1 MKKSK
6 KFISVTLVVSLV
18 MALFLPVSAFA
29 GQVSYD
35 ITSPYETVDWENWN
49 QYQAQ
54 LHTHTLYSDGTVD
67 VKDVVERYYELGYD
81 ILAVTDH
88 GVVNKGWN
96 KVPEVMDLIG
106 YNQYIN
112 KFEPMSQ
119 ERYEEITIHG
129 TGRDGR
135 PMLDVPYGIE
145 LNALVIRKNHVNGF
159 FVDYGNG
166 ILGREEDYETV
177 IKGNSEA
184 GGITFINHP
193 GDFIAANKENGRAE
207 DYNQLKVFIDPLMK
221 YDSCVGIEIFNLR
234 DTTDRADRILWDTIL
249 QYTIPQGKNVWGFAN
264 DDSHALDD
272 IDVTRDIMLMP
283 ELSNEALRTAMENG
297 TFFAVSRYEWGDRI
311 GTTKEYPTVT
321 SIVVDDVND
330 TITITGKN
338 TDSIKWVADGVYIQ
352 EDTVSVNGVCMST
365 IKLQNYTG
373 DISCYVRAELNGAGG
388 RTLTQAFVCDDGN
401 MDELVN
407 RTDKINLPAL
417 DFIGAFRKILKTIL
431 SVFTGV
437 IVPEISK

>member
-1 MKKSK
+1 MKISK
-6 KFISVTLVVSLV
+6 KLISVLLVVSLV
-18 MALFLPVSAFA
+18 SALFLPVGAFA
-29 GQVSYD
+29 GQVSYK
-35 ITSPYETVDWENWN
+35 IISPYNDIDWDSIN
-49 QYQAQ
+49 QYKAQ

-96 KVPEVMDLIG
+96 RVPDVLDLIG

-112 KFEPMSQ
+112 NFEPMSE
-119 ERYEEITIHG
+119 ERYREITVEG
-129 TGRDGR
+129 AGRDGR

-145 LNALVIRKNHVNGF
+145 LNALVIRKNHINGF

-166 ILGREEDYETV
+166 ILGEEEDYEKV
-177 IKGNSEA
+177 IAGNSAA

-193 GDFIAANKENGRAE
+193 GDFIAANKENGRAT

-249 QYTIPQGKNVWGFAN
+249 QYTIPQGKVVWGFAN

-283 ELSNEALRTAMENG
+283 NLSNDALRTAMENG
-297 TFFAVSRYEWGDRI
+297 TFFACSRYARYEMGEDFV
-311 GTTKEYPTVT
+311 GEGEYAHINKV
-321 SIVVDDVND
+321 IVDDKND
-330 TITITGKN
+330 TITVDASNYEVIEWIANGEIIATGETLSLAEHSN
-338 TDSIKWVADGVYIQ
+338 EIG
-352 EDTVSVNGVCMST
+352 
-365 IKLQNYTG
+365 
-373 DISCYVRAELNGAGG
+373 CYVRFQIKNAGG
-388 RTLTQAFVCDDGN
+388 IVCSQPFVCDDGD
-401 MDELVN
+401 MTDEAVELPEEHVPN
-407 RTDKINLPAL
+407 NIIAAFFQELLSFLRRTLIGEIIYDNLFL
-417 DFIGAFRKILKTIL
+417 
-431 SVFTGV
+431 
-437 IVPEISK
+437 

>member
-6 KFISVTLVVSLV
+6 KFISVTLIVSLV

-35 ITSPYETVDWENWN
+35 ITSPYDDINWETIN
-49 QYQAQ
+49 QYQAM
-54 LHTHTLYSDGTVD
+54 LHAHTLYSDGTVD

-96 KVPEVMDLIG
+96 KVPEVLDLIG

-112 KFEPMSQ
+112 DFKPMSQ

-135 PMLDVPYGIE
+135 PMLDVPLGIE
-145 LNALVIRKNHVNGF
+145 MNALVMRKNHVNGF
-159 FVDYGNG
+159 FCGYGQG
-166 ILGREEDYETV
+166 ILGEEENYETV
-177 IKGNSEA
+177 IAGTDAA

-297 TFFAVSRYEWGDRI
+297 TFFACSRYARYEMGEDFV
-311 GTTKEYPTVT
+311 GEGEYAK
-321 SIVVDDVND
+321 IQILNIDDDND
-330 TITITGKN
+330 TITVVASNYDVIEW
-338 TDSIKWVADGVYIQ
+338 IADGEIIATG
-352 EDTVSVNGVCMST
+352 ET
-365 IKLQNYTG
+365 IDLREYSDEIG
-373 DISCYVRAELNGAGG
+373 CYVRFQIKNDGG
-388 RTLTQAFVCDDGN
+388 VVCSQPFVCDDGD
-401 MDELVN
+401 MSDEAVE
-407 RTDKINLPAL
+407 LPEEHVPNNIIAAFFQEL
-417 DFIGAFRKILKTIL
+417 LTMLRKTLIGELIYDEFFL
-431 SVFTGV
+431 
-437 IVPEISK
+437 

>member
-6 KFISVTLVVSLV
+6 KFISVTLIVSLV

-35 ITSPYETVDWENWN
+35 ITSPYDDINWETIN
-49 QYQAQ
+49 QYQAM
-54 LHTHTLYSDGTVD
+54 LHAHTLYSDGTVD

-96 KVPEVMDLIG
+96 KVPEVLDLIG

-112 KFEPMSQ
+112 DFEPMSQ
-119 ERYEEITIHG
+119 ERYEEITIQG
-129 TGRDGR
+129 AGRDGR
-135 PMLDVPYGIE
+135 PMLDVPLGIE
-145 LNALVIRKNHVNGF
+145 MNALVMRKNHVNGF
-159 FVDYGNG
+159 FCGYGQG
-166 ILGREEDYETV
+166 ILGEEEDYETV

-297 TFFAVSRYEWGDRI
+297 TFFACSRYARYEMGEDFV
-311 GTTKEYPTVT
+311 GEGEYAKIR
-321 SIVVDDVND
+321 SLNVDDDSD
-330 TITITGKN
+330 TITV
-338 TDSIKWVADGVYIQ
+338 VAD
-352 EDTVSVNGVCMST
+352 
-365 IKLQNYTG
+365 NYDVIEWIADGKIIATG
-373 DISCYVRAELNGAGG
+373 ETLDLREYSDEIGCYVRFQIKNDGG
-388 RTLTQAFVCDDGN
+388 IVCSQPFVCDDGD
-401 MDELVN
+401 MTDETVELPEEHVPN
-407 RTDKINLPAL
+407 NIIAAFFQELFALLRKSLIGEIIYDNLFL
-417 DFIGAFRKILKTIL
+417 
-431 SVFTGV
+431 
-437 IVPEISK
+437 

>member
-1 MKKSK
+1 MKMSK
-6 KFISVTLVVSLV
+6 KLIAISLVVSLV
-18 MALFLPVSAFA
+18 MALFLPVGAFA
-29 GQVSYD
+29 GQVDYK
-35 ITSPYETVDWENWN
+35 ITSPYATVDWDEWN

-96 KVPEVMDLIG
+96 RVPEVLDLIG

-112 KFEPMSQ
+112 DFEPMSE
-119 ERYEEITIHG
+119 ERYREITVEG
-129 TGRDGR
+129 AGRDGR

-145 LNALVIRKNHVNGF
+145 LNALVVRKNHVNGF

-166 ILGREEDYETV
+166 ILGAEEDYETV
-177 IKGNSEA
+177 IAGNSAA

-193 GDFIAANKENGRAE
+193 GDFLAANKENGRAE

-297 TFFAVSRYEWGDRI
+297 TFFACSRYARYEMGEDFV
-311 GTTKEYPTVT
+311 GEGEYAHISEVL
-321 SIVVDDVND
+321 VDDEADIISVSASNYD
-330 TITITGKN
+330 VIEWI
-338 TDSIKWVADGVYIQ
+338 ADGEI
-352 EDTVSVNGVCMST
+352 
-365 IKLQNYTG
+365 IATG
-373 DISCYVRAELNGAGG
+373 DTLDLKQYSDEIGCYVRFQIKNEGG
-388 RTLTQAFVCDDGN
+388 IVCSQPFVCDDGDMSDN
-401 MDELVN
+401 AVELPEDHVPN
-407 RTDKINLPAL
+407 NIIAAFFQELLSFLRRTLIGEIIYDNLFL
-417 DFIGAFRKILKTIL
+417 
-431 SVFTGV
+431 
-437 IVPEISK
+437 

>member
-129 TGRDGR
+129 TGRGGR

-159 FVDYGNG
+159 FADYGQG

-193 GDFIAANKENGRAE
+193 GDFISANKENGRAE

-221 YDSCVGIEIFNLR
+221 YDSCVGIEVFNLR

-297 TFFAVSRYEWGDRI
+297 TFFACSRYARYEMGEDFV
-311 GTTKEYPTVT
+311 GEGEYAKIR
-321 SIVVDDVND
+321 SLNVDDDND
-330 TITITGKN
+330 TITV
-338 TDSIKWVADGVYIQ
+338 VAD
-352 EDTVSVNGVCMST
+352 
-365 IKLQNYTG
+365 NYDVIEWIADGEIIATG
-373 DISCYVRAELNGAGG
+373 ETLDLREYSDEIGCYVRFQIKNEGG
-388 RTLTQAFVCDDGN
+388 IVCSQPFVCDDGD
-401 MDELVN
+401 MSDEAVEYPEEHVPNNIIAAFFKELLDLL
-407 RTDKINLPAL
+407 RTSLIGELIYSNLFL
-417 DFIGAFRKILKTIL
+417 
-431 SVFTGV
+431 
-437 IVPEISK
+437 

>member
-6 KFISVTLVVSLV
+6 KLVSVLLVVSLLASFV
-18 MALFLPVSAFA
+18 LPLSASA
-29 GQVSYD
+29 AVVSYD
-35 ITSPYETVDWENWN
+35 ITSPYDDIDWDSIN
-49 QYQAQ
+49 QYQAM
-54 LHTHTLYSDGTVD
+54 LHAHTLYSDGTVD
-67 VKDVVERYYELGYD
+67 VKDVVETYYSLGYD
-81 ILAVTDH
+81 ILAITDH

-96 KVPEVMDLIG
+96 RVPDVLDLIG

-135 PMLDVPYGIE
+135 PMLDVPLGIE
-145 LNALVIRKNHVNGF
+145 MNALVVRKNHVNGF
-159 FVDYGNG
+159 FCGYGQG
-166 ILGREEDYETV
+166 ILGEEENYETV
-177 IKGNSEA
+177 IAGTHAA

-272 IDVTRDIMLMP
+272 IDATRDIMLMP

-297 TFFAVSRYEWGDRI
+297 TFFACSRYARYEMGEEFV
-311 GTTKEYPTVT
+311 GEGEYAQIHEV
-321 SIVVDDVND
+321 IVDDEKD
-330 TITITGKN
+330 TISVVASDYDVIEW
-338 TDSIKWVADGVYIQ
+338 IADGEI
-352 EDTVSVNGVCMST
+352 
-365 IKLQNYTG
+365 IATG
-373 DISCYVRAELNGAGG
+373 ESISLAEHSDEIGCYVRFQIKNKGG
-388 RTLTQAFVCDDGN
+388 IVCSQPFVCDDGD
-401 MDELVN
+401 MSDEAVELPEEHVPN
-407 RTDKINLPAL
+407 NIIAAFFQELLSFLRRTL
-417 DFIGAFRKILKTIL
+417 IGE
-431 SVFTGV
+431 V
-437 IVPEISK
+437 IYDEFFL

>member
-1 MKKSK
+1 MKMSK
-6 KFISVTLVVSLV
+6 KIIAVSLVVSLV
-18 MALFLPVSAFA
+18 MALFLPVGAFA

-35 ITSPYETVDWENWN
+35 ITSPYETVDWDNWN

-96 KVPEVMDLIG
+96 RVPEVLDLIG

-112 KFEPMSQ
+112 DFEPMSQ
-119 ERYEEITIHG
+119 ERYEEITIEG
-129 TGRDGR
+129 AGRDGR

-145 LNALVIRKNHVNGF
+145 LNALVVRKNHVNGF

-166 ILGREEDYETV
+166 ILGQEEDYETV
-177 IKGNSEA
+177 IAGNSAA

-207 DYNQLKVFIDPLMK
+207 DYNQLKIFIDPLMK

-234 DTTDRADRILWDTIL
+234 DTTDRADRILWDTLL
-249 QYTIPQGKNVWGFAN
+249 QYTIPQGKNVWGFSN

-272 IDVTRDIMLMP
+272 IDVTREIMLMP
-283 ELSNEALRTAMENG
+283 ELSNDALRTAMENG
-297 TFFAVSRYEWGDRI
+297 TFFACSRYARYEMGEDFVGEGD
-311 GTTKEYPTVT
+311 YA
-321 SIVVDDVND
+321 SIHSLNVDDDND
-330 TITITGKN
+330 TITVVASNYDVIEW
-338 TDSIKWVADGVYIQ
+338 IADGEI
-352 EDTVSVNGVCMST
+352 
-365 IKLQNYTG
+365 IATG
-373 DISCYVRAELNGAGG
+373 ETLNLREYSDEIGCYVRFQIKNEGG
-388 RTLTQAFVCDDGN
+388 IVCSQPFVCDDGDMSDDAVEYPEEHVPN
-401 MDELVN
+401 NIIAAFLQELLEFLR
-407 RTDKINLPAL
+407 RTL
-417 DFIGAFRKILKTIL
+417 IGE
-431 SVFTGV
+431 V
-437 IVPEISK
+437 IYDNFFL

>member
-6 KFISVTLVVSLV
+6 KLVAILVVVSLFV
-18 MALFLPVSAFA
+18 ALFLPVGAFA
-29 GQVSYD
+29 GQVDYK
-35 ITSPYETVDWENWN
+35 ITSPYATVDWDEWN

-96 KVPEVMDLIG
+96 KIPKVMDLIG

-112 KFEPMSQ
+112 NFVPMSE
-119 ERYEEITIHG
+119 ERYKEITVDG
-129 TGRDGR
+129 AGRNGR
-135 PMLDVPYGIE
+135 PMLDVAYGIE
-145 LNALVIRKNHVNGF
+145 LNALVVRKNHVNGF
-159 FVDYGNG
+159 FVDYGND
-166 ILGREEDYETV
+166 ILGAEEDYETV
-177 IKGNSEA
+177 IAGNSAA

-207 DYNQLKVFIDPLMK
+207 DYNQLKVFVEPLMK

-283 ELSNEALRTAMENG
+283 ELSNEELRTAMENG
-297 TFFAVSRYEWGDRI
+297 TFFACSRYARYEMGEEFVGEGAYADI
-311 GTTKEYPTVT
+311 HEV
-321 SIVVDDVND
+321 IVDDARD
-330 TITITGKN
+330 TISVVASNYDVIEW
-338 TDSIKWVADGVYIQ
+338 IADGEI
-352 EDTVSVNGVCMST
+352 
-365 IKLQNYTG
+365 IATG
-373 DISCYVRAELNGAGG
+373 ETLDLREFSDEIGCYVRFQIKNEGG
-388 RTLTQAFVCDDGN
+388 IVCSQPFVCDDGDMSDN
-401 MDELVN
+401 AVELPEDKAPN
-407 RTDKINLPAL
+407 NIIAAFFQELLSLLRRTLIGEIIYDNLFL
-417 DFIGAFRKILKTIL
+417 
-431 SVFTGV
+431 
-437 IVPEISK
+437 

>member
-1 MKKSK
+1 MKMSK
-6 KFISVTLVVSLV
+6 KIIAVSLVVSLV
-18 MALFLPVSAFA
+18 MALFLPVGAFA

-35 ITSPYETVDWENWN
+35 ITSPYETVDWDNWN

-96 KVPEVMDLIG
+96 RVPEVLDLIG

-112 KFEPMSQ
+112 DFEPMSQ
-119 ERYEEITIHG
+119 ERYEEITIEG
-129 TGRDGR
+129 AGRDGR

-145 LNALVIRKNHVNGF
+145 LNALVVRKNHVNGF

-166 ILGREEDYETV
+166 ILGQEEDYETV
-177 IKGNSEA
+177 IAGNSAA

-207 DYNQLKVFIDPLMK
+207 DYDQLKVFIDPLMK

-234 DTTDRADRILWDTIL
+234 DTTDRADRILWDTLL
-249 QYTIPQGKNVWGFAN
+249 QYTIPQGKNVWGFSN

-272 IDVTRDIMLMP
+272 IDVTREIMLMP
-283 ELSNEALRTAMENG
+283 ELSNDALRTAMENG
-297 TFFAVSRYEWGDRI
+297 TFFACSRYARYEMGEDFV
-311 GTTKEYPTVT
+311 GEGEYA
-321 SIVVDDVND
+321 SIHSLNVDDDND
-330 TITITGKN
+330 TITVVASNYDVIEW
-338 TDSIKWVADGVYIQ
+338 IADGEI
-352 EDTVSVNGVCMST
+352 
-365 IKLQNYTG
+365 IATG
-373 DISCYVRAELNGAGG
+373 ETLDLREYSDEIGCYVRFQIKNEGG
-388 RTLTQAFVCDDGN
+388 IVCSQPFVCDDGD
-401 MDELVN
+401 MSDEAVEYPEEHVPNNIIAAFLQELLEFLR
-407 RTDKINLPAL
+407 RTL
-417 DFIGAFRKILKTIL
+417 IGE
-431 SVFTGV
+431 V
-437 IVPEISK
+437 IYDNFFL

>member
-1 MKKSK
+1 MKMSK
-6 KFISVTLVVSLV
+6 KLVSILLVVSL
-18 MALFLPVSAFA
+18 MASLVLPTSVSAA
-29 GQVSYD
+29 DVSYD
-35 ITSPYETVDWENWN
+35 IGNPYETVDWMNWK
-49 QYQAQ
+49 QYKAQ
-54 LHTHTLYSDGTVD
+54 LHTHTLYSDGTID
-67 VKDVVERYYELGYD
+67 VKDVVEEYYAQGYD

-96 KVPEVMDLIG
+96 RVPEVLDLIG

-166 ILGREEDYETV
+166 ILGAEEDYETV
-177 IKGNSEA
+177 IAGNSAA

-193 GDFIAANKENGRAE
+193 GDFIAANAENGRAK
-207 DYNQLKVFIDPLMK
+207 DYDQLKVFIDPLMK

-234 DTTDRADRILWDTIL
+234 DTTDRADRILWDSIL
-249 QYTIPQGKNVWGFAN
+249 QYTIPNGKNVWGFSN

-272 IDVTRDIMLMP
+272 IGVTQEMILMP

-297 TFFAVSRYEWGDRI
+297 TFFACSKYARYEMGEDFVGTGDYAEI
-311 GTTKEYPTVT
+311 KEV
-321 SIVVDDVND
+321 IVND
-330 TITITGKN
+330 S
-338 TDSIKWVADGVYIQ
+338 TDVISVVAD
-352 EDTVSVNGVCMST
+352 
-365 IKLQNYTG
+365 NYDVIEWIADGEIIATG
-373 DISCYVRAELNGAGG
+373 EILELREYSDKIGSYVRFQIKNEGG
-388 RTLTQAFVCDDGN
+388 IVCSQPFVCDDGDMSDDAVEYPEEHVPN
-401 MDELVN
+401 NIIAAFFQELLSYLR
-407 RTDKINLPAL
+407 RTL
-417 DFIGAFRKILKTIL
+417 IGA
-431 SVFTGV
+431 V
-437 IVPEISK
+437 IYDNLFL

>member
-1 MKKSK
+1 MKMSK
-6 KFISVTLVVSLV
+6 KLIAISLVASLV
-18 MALFLPVSAFA
+18 MALFLPIGAFA

-35 ITSPYETVDWENWN
+35 ITSPYETVDWDTWN

-96 KVPEVMDLIG
+96 RVPEVLDLIG

-112 KFEPMSQ
+112 DFEPMSQ

-129 TGRDGR
+129 TGRNGR

-145 LNALVIRKNHVNGF
+145 LNALVVRKNHVNGF

-166 ILGREEDYETV
+166 ILGQEEDYESV
-177 IKGNSEA
+177 IAGNSAA

-283 ELSNEALRTAMENG
+283 NLSNEDLRTAMENG
-297 TFFAVSRYEWGDRI
+297 TFFACSRYARYEMGEDFVGEGAYAQI
-311 GTTKEYPTVT
+311 HEVL
-321 SIVVDDVND
+321 VDDDND
-330 TITITGKN
+330 TISVAASNYDEIEWIANGEIIATGN
-338 TDSIKWVADGVYIQ
+338 TLNLREYSDEIG
-352 EDTVSVNGVCMST
+352 
-365 IKLQNYTG
+365 
-373 DISCYVRAELNGAGG
+373 CYVRFQIKNEGG
-388 RTLTQAFVCDDGN
+388 IVCSQPFVCDDGD
-401 MDELVN
+401 MSDEAVELPEEHVPN
-407 RTDKINLPAL
+407 NIIAAFFQELLDMLRRTLIGEVIFDNLFL
-417 DFIGAFRKILKTIL
+417 
-431 SVFTGV
+431 
-437 IVPEISK
+437 

>member
-6 KFISVTLVVSLV
+6 KFISITLVVSLV
-18 MALFLPVSAFA
+18 MALFLPISAFA

-35 ITSPYETVDWENWN
+35 ITSPYETVDWETWN

-96 KVPEVMDLIG
+96 KVPEVLDLIG

-112 KFEPMSQ
+112 DFEPMSQ
-119 ERYEEITIHG
+119 ERYEEITVQG
-129 TGRDGR
+129 AGRDGR

-159 FVDYGNG
+159 FVDYGQG
-166 ILGREEDYETV
+166 ILGTEEDYETV

-221 YDSCVGIEIFNLR
+221 YDSCVGIEVFNLR

-297 TFFAVSRYEWGDRI
+297 TFFACSRYARYEMGEDFV
-311 GTTKEYPTVT
+311 GEGEYAKIR
-321 SIVVDDVND
+321 SLNVDDDSD
-330 TITITGKN
+330 TITV
-338 TDSIKWVADGVYIQ
+338 VAD
-352 EDTVSVNGVCMST
+352 
-365 IKLQNYTG
+365 NYDVIEWIADGEIIATG
-373 DISCYVRAELNGAGG
+373 ETLDLREYSDEIGCYVRFQIKNEGG
-388 RTLTQAFVCDDGN
+388 IVCSQPFVCDDGD
-401 MDELVN
+401 MSDEAVEYPEEHVPNNIIAAFFKELLDLL
-407 RTDKINLPAL
+407 RKSLIGELIYSNLFL
-417 DFIGAFRKILKTIL
+417 
-431 SVFTGV
+431 
-437 IVPEISK
+437 

>member
-6 KFISVTLVVSLV
+6 KLISVLVIVSMV
-18 MALFLPVSAFA
+18 TALFLPISAYA
-29 GQVSYD
+29 GQVSYK
-35 ITSPYETVDWENWN
+35 ITNPYETVDWENWN

-67 VKDVVERYYELGYD
+67 VKDVVEEYYRLGYD

-96 KVPEVMDLIG
+96 KVPEIMDLIG

-112 KFEPMSQ
+112 NFKPMSQ
-119 ERYEEITIHG
+119 ERYEEITIQG
-129 TGRDGR
+129 AGRGGR

-159 FVDYGNG
+159 FADYGQG
-166 ILGREEDYETV
+166 ILGTEEDYETV

-193 GDFIAANKENGRAE
+193 GDFLAANKENGRAE
-207 DYNQLKVFIDPLMK
+207 DYDQLRVFIEPLMK

-234 DTTDRADRILWDTIL
+234 DTTDRADRILWDSIL

-297 TFFAVSRYEWGDRI
+297 TFFACSRYARYEMGEDFV
-311 GTTKEYPTVT
+311 GEGEYAKIR
-321 SIVVDDVND
+321 SLNVDDDND
-330 TITITGKN
+330 TITV
-338 TDSIKWVADGVYIQ
+338 VAD
-352 EDTVSVNGVCMST
+352 
-365 IKLQNYTG
+365 NYDVIEWIADGKVITTG
-373 DISCYVRAELNGAGG
+373 ETLDLREFSDEIGCYVRFQIKNEGG
-388 RTLTQAFVCDDGN
+388 IVCSQPFVCNDGD
-401 MDELVN
+401 MSDEAVE
-407 RTDKINLPAL
+407 LPEEYVPDNIIAAFIKELL
-417 DFIGAFRKILKTIL
+417 DLFRKSLIGELIYDNFFL
-431 SVFTGV
+431 
-437 IVPEISK
+437 

>member
-6 KFISVTLVVSLV
+6 KLVSVLLVVSLLASFV
-18 MALFLPVSAFA
+18 LPLSASA
-29 GQVSYD
+29 ATVSYE
-35 ITSPYETVDWENWN
+35 ITSPYDDIDWDSIK
-49 QYQAQ
+49 QYQAM

-96 KVPEVMDLIG
+96 RVPEVLDLIG

-112 KFEPMSQ
+112 DFEPMSQ

-135 PMLDVPYGIE
+135 PMLDVPQGIE
-145 LNALVIRKNHVNGF
+145 MNGLVVRKNHVNGF
-159 FVDYGNG
+159 FCGYGQG
-166 ILGREEDYETV
+166 ILGQEEDYETV
-177 IKGNSEA
+177 IAGTHAA

-207 DYNQLKVFIDPLMK
+207 DYNQLKIFIDPLMK

-283 ELSNEALRTAMENG
+283 NLSNEDLRTAMENG
-297 TFFAVSRYEWGDRI
+297 TFFACSRYARYEMGEEFV
-311 GTTKEYPTVT
+311 GEGEYAQIHEV
-321 SIVVDDVND
+321 IVDDEKD
-330 TITITGKN
+330 TISVVASDYDVIEW
-338 TDSIKWVADGVYIQ
+338 IADGEI
-352 EDTVSVNGVCMST
+352 
-365 IKLQNYTG
+365 IATG
-373 DISCYVRAELNGAGG
+373 ESISLAEHSDKIDCYVRFQIKNKGG
-388 RTLTQAFVCDDGN
+388 IVCSQPFVCDDGD
-401 MDELVN
+401 MSDEAVELPEDHVPN
-407 RTDKINLPAL
+407 NIIAAFFQELLSFLRRTLIGEVIYDNLFL
-417 DFIGAFRKILKTIL
+417 
-431 SVFTGV
+431 
-437 IVPEISK
+437 

>member
-1 MKKSK
+1 MKMSK
-6 KFISVTLVVSLV
+6 KLVSVLLVISLFVSFV
-18 MALFLPVSAFA
+18 LPLSAGA
-29 GQVSYD
+29 ADVSYD
-35 ITSPYETVDWENWN
+35 ITSPYETVDWETWN

-96 KVPEVMDLIG
+96 RVPEVLDLVG

-112 KFEPMSQ
+112 NFEPMSN
-119 ERYEEITIHG
+119 ERYREITVEG
-129 TGRDGR
+129 AGRNGR

-145 LNALVIRKNHVNGF
+145 LNALVMRKNHVNGF

-166 ILGREEDYETV
+166 ILGHEEDYETV
-177 IKGNSEA
+177 IAGNHRA

-207 DYNQLKVFIDPLMK
+207 DYNQLKVFIEPLMK

-249 QYTIPQGKNVWGFAN
+249 QYTIPQGKVVWGFAN

-283 ELSNEALRTAMENG
+283 ALSNEDLRTAMENG
-297 TFFAVSRYEWGDRI
+297 TFFACSRYARYEMGEEFV
-311 GTTKEYPTVT
+311 GEGEYAQIQEV
-321 SIVVDDVND
+321 IVDDEKDVISVVASNYD
-330 TITITGKN
+330 TIEWIANGEIIATGE
-338 TDSIKWVADGVYIQ
+338 TLSLTEHSDEIG
-352 EDTVSVNGVCMST
+352 
-365 IKLQNYTG
+365 
-373 DISCYVRAELNGAGG
+373 CYVRFQIKNEGG
-388 RTLTQAFVCDDGN
+388 IVCSQPFVCDDGD
-401 MDELVN
+401 MSDEAVELPEDHVPN
-407 RTDKINLPAL
+407 NIIAAFFQELLSFLRRTLIGEIIYDNLFL
-417 DFIGAFRKILKTIL
+417 
-431 SVFTGV
+431 
-437 IVPEISK
+437 